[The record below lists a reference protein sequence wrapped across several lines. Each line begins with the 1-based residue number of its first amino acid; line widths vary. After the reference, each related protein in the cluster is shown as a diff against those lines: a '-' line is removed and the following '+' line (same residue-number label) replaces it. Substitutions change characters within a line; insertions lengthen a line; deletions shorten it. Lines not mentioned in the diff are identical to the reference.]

1 MAQMMSLQSADD
13 NEPLAADVEHDR
25 LSNSP
30 LDTLSNGQCQWTRD
44 CNRRT
49 SALMHIQSI
58 SDFNICSVMAEPV
71 HACKGVVT
79 FETSKTDM

>member
-13 NEPLAADVEHDR
+13 NEPLAADVEHDK
-25 LSNSP
+25 LSNCP
-30 LDTLSNGQCQWTRD
+30 LDSVSNGHSVHPRD

-58 SDFNICSVMAEPV
+58 SDFNIYSVMAEPV
-71 HACKGVVT
+71 YLGHACNG
-79 FETSKTDM
+79 FNI

>member
-1 MAQMMSLQSADD
+1 MGGWVAQMMSLQSADD

-44 CNRRT
+44 CNRCT

-58 SDFNICSVMAEPV
+58 SDFNIYSVMAEPV
-71 HACKGVVT
+71 YLGHACNGLNI
-79 FETSKTDM
+79 

>member
-1 MAQMMSLQSADD
+1 MMSLQSADD
-13 NEPLAADVEHDR
+13 NEPLAADVEHDK
-25 LSNSP
+25 LSNCP
-30 LDTLSNGQCQWTRD
+30 MDTVHPRD